1 MVRLTK
7 TLPAIC
13 LGLVILVLAAALP
26 GRAVDAAAS
35 PRKAP
40 ADPRRVVALAPS
52 ITEIIFALGQAHRL
66 QGVTR
71 FSDYPAA
78 AQSPPKVGSYK
89 HLDLERIVALRP
101 DLCIGVKDGNPP
113 HVVARLRGLGI
124 PVYLVDPKNL
134 EGVIASVRQIGALLG
149 AKDQARALGADMQ
162 HRIDRVKA
170 LVAQTEY
177 RPRVFFQIGIAPII
191 SAGNQT
197 FINELITLAGG
208 INLAAGSVPYPR
220 FSREKVLALKPEVII
235 ITSMARGQTFEQV
248 KAQWAGW
255 PNLPAAAQGR
265 IFIVDS
271 NTMDRPTP
279 RLVDGLELLCR
290 LIHPELG
297 SPR

>member
-1 MVRLTK
+1 
-7 TLPAIC
+7 
-13 LGLVILVLAAALP
+13 
-26 GRAVDAAAS
+26 
-35 PRKAP
+35 
-40 ADPRRVVALAPS
+40 
-52 ITEIIFALGQAHRL
+52 
-66 QGVTR
+66 
-71 FSDYPAA
+71 
-78 AQSPPKVGSYK
+78 
-89 HLDLERIVALRP
+89 
-101 DLCIGVKDGNPP
+101 
-113 HVVARLRGLGI
+113 
-124 PVYLVDPKNL
+124 VDPKNL
-134 EGVIASVRQIGALLG
+134 AGVIASVRQIGALLG

-191 SAGNQT
+191 SAGDRT

-235 ITSMARGQTFEQV
+235 ITSMARGQAFERV

-255 PNLPAAAQGR
+255 PNLPAAVQGR
-265 IFIVDS
+265 IYIVDS
-271 NTMDRPTP
+271 NTLDRPTP